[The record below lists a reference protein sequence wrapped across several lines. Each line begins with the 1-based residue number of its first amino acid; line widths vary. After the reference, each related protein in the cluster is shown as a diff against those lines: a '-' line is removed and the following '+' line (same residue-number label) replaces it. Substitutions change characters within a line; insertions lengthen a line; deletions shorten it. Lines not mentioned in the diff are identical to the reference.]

1 MKKLIESPKEWLE
14 FYKKLNELYN
24 FHLEYYGPEN
34 DCIKGYTSP
43 YFLPIKYPVII
54 SGYST
59 ISGSG
64 SGIDNWTTLT
74 FTFIYLTDFF
84 KDEDC

>member
-14 FYKKLNELYN
+14 FYKKLDELYN

-34 DCIKGYTSP
+34 DCIKGYTNP

-54 SGYST
+54 CGR
-59 ISGSG
+59 
-64 SGIDNWTTLT
+64 GIDNWTTFT

>member
-14 FYKKLNELYN
+14 VYKKLNELYD
-24 FHLEYYGPEN
+24 FHFEYYGLEN
-34 DCIKGYTSP
+34 DCIKRYTNP

-54 SGYST
+54 PGYST
-59 ISGSG
+59 ISD
-64 SGIDNWTTLT
+64 IDNWTSFT

-84 KDEDC
+84 KDEEDC

>member
-24 FHLEYYGPEN
+24 FHIEYYGPEN
-34 DCIKGYTSP
+34 DYIKGYTSP

-54 SGYST
+54 SGYSYST
-59 ISGSG
+59 I
-64 SGIDNWTTLT
+64 SGIDNWTTFT

>member
-1 MKKLIESPKEWLE
+1 MIV
-14 FYKKLNELYN
+14 F
-24 FHLEYYGPEN
+24 
-34 DCIKGYTSP
+34 P

-59 ISGSG
+59 ISG